1 MLDDLQA
8 PTDWVANTSKYGEWM
23 QIDTGIP
30 IKILGIITQ
39 GRGSIFLEEWVSL
52 FKVEYRLVNDLRFT
66 IELPGTFSMTNG
78 LKKEHLFVTPINA
91 CYMRIVV
98 LAWNSTIS
106 MRASL
111 VVTSCSL
118 CLSNADSLQ
127 GSISEMACMC
137 PRGTYK
143 YTSETNYRALSLVP
157 GCAQLSTLA
166 DRMLHT
172 YAATAQFNI
181 TTGTVGGKGA
191 VTFDRQASQ
200 YIDGGPYTSMIATN
214 GGFTAVSVVK
224 FTGVPGRYERIY
236 GFGSEIPVN
245 HFSLRRQSWSD
256 TLGFQMSSDTYDCR
270 VYSAPLAIIQ
280 DNWLTIRV
288 KYTSSNKTLRL
299 SVGINTS
306 SVECTTPQNDVIL
319 NHTYAGKSIFGHDAC
334 FKGTIAGLYAVDT
347 ALSEAEIE
355 QVVAEMYASNDI
367 LQTCTGCPTGTYGTE
382 EGKQSVASCQKC
394 HRGKYNECVGAN
406 SRDMCISCEN
416 GKYHKKLGASTRNE
430 CKECSCRKYCPR
442 MD

>member
-8 PTDWVANTSKYGEWM
+8 PTAWVANTSKYGEWI

-30 IKILGIITQ
+30 MKVLGIITQ
-39 GRGSIFLEEWVSL
+39 GRGSIFLEEWVLL

-66 IELPGTFSMTNG
+66 IELPRTFSMTNG

-106 MRASL
+106 MRVSL

-118 CLSNADSLQ
+118 CLANADSLQ

-137 PRGTYK
+137 PRRTYK
-143 YTSETNYRALSLVP
+143 YTSETNYRAISLVP

-166 DRMLHT
+166 DRMLRT

-181 TTGTVGGKGA
+181 TAGTVGGKGA

-224 FTGVPGRYERIY
+224 FKGVPGQYERIF
-236 GFGSEIPVN
+236 GFGS
-245 HFSLRRQSWSD
+245 
-256 TLGFQMSSDTYDCR
+256 
-270 VYSAPLAIIQ
+270 
-280 DNWLTIRV
+280 
-288 KYTSSNKTLRL
+288 
-299 SVGINTS
+299 
-306 SVECTTPQNDVIL
+306 
-319 NHTYAGKSIFGHDAC
+319 
-334 FKGTIAGLYAVDT
+334 
-347 ALSEAEIE
+347 
-355 QVVAEMYASNDI
+355 
-367 LQTCTGCPTGTYGTE
+367 
-382 EGKQSVASCQKC
+382 
-394 HRGKYNECVGAN
+394 
-406 SRDMCISCEN
+406 
-416 GKYHKKLGASTRNE
+416 
-430 CKECSCRKYCPR
+430 
-442 MD
+442 